1 MKKVKEVSATDQLI
15 GLMEFLTVMGYNV
28 DKITIEDVFK
38 IKHGIVDVI
47 ENAELKDPVA

>member
-15 GLMEFLTVMGYNV
+15 GLMEFLTTMGYDV
-28 DKITIEDVFK
+28 SKITIEDVFK

-47 ENAELKDPVA
+47 ENAEIKDPVI